1 MENQALSIAFDAKRI
16 THNRTGLGNYGR
28 TLVNNL
34 ATYYPNNKYL
44 LYTPDEGK
52 KLLRKQ
58 IVSCQQIEFRY
69 SDSNVRISKAW
80 WRSFGIVKD
89 LKQSPPSLYHGLS
102 AELPFGLRKAG
113 IKSVLTVHDL
123 IFIRHPEYY
132 NKIDRMIYTFKYK
145 MACQQ
150 ADHIIAISEMTKR
163 DIISY
168 FHVPEKKIDVIYQGC
183 DESFKKEA
191 TQFDKIRVKKQ
202 YQLPDCYILYV
213 GSMEERKNLM
223 LIVKAIKQM
232 KNPIY
237 LVAVGKRTPYA
248 DKVED
253 YVRENSLKPY
263 VSILNEVPFMDLPA
277 LYQQAAL
284 FIYPSR
290 IEGFGIPII
299 EAIHS
304 KVPVIATIGSCL
316 EEAGGPNSL
325 YVSPDN
331 AMELAETIE
340 RIVTDKTLRKKMVE
354 VGKEYVSQFESQIL
368 TQKLMNI
375 YKKVLVE

>member
-1 MENQALSIAFDAKRI
+1 
-16 THNRTGLGNYGR
+16 
-28 TLVNNL
+28 
-34 ATYYPNNKYL
+34 
-44 LYTPDEGK
+44 
-52 KLLRKQ
+52 
-58 IVSCQQIEFRY
+58 
-69 SDSNVRISKAW
+69 
-80 WRSFGIVKD
+80 
-89 LKQSPPSLYHGLS
+89 
-102 AELPFGLRKAG
+102 
-113 IKSVLTVHDL
+113 
-123 IFIRHPEYY
+123 
-132 NKIDRMIYTFKYK
+132 MIYTFKYK

-163 DIISY
+163 DLISY
-168 FHVPEKKIDVIYQGC
+168 FHVPEKKIDVVYQGC

-191 TQFDKIRVKKQ
+191 MQFDKMRVKKQ
-202 YQLPDCYILYV
+202 YHLPDSYVFYV

-223 LIVKAIKQM
+223 LIVKAMKQM
-232 KNPIY
+232 ENPIH
-237 LVAVGKRTPYA
+237 LVAVGKRTPYT
-248 DKVED
+248 DKVEN
-253 YVRENSLKPY
+253 YVRKNGLKPY
-263 VSILNEVPFMDLPA
+263 VSILNGVPFTDLPA

-304 KVPVIATIGSCL
+304 KVPVIAVIGSCL

-340 RIVTDKTLRKKMVE
+340 RILTDRTLCNRMVE
-354 VGKEYVSQFESQIL
+354 AGKEYVSQFEPQLL

-375 YKKVLVE
+375 YKKVLLG